1 METLKAIR
9 TRRSIRKFLDK
20 KIERIINNDLYII
33 PTYTITA
40 QKSGFIDGFRE
51 MKNINFVSLSKI
63 KSIENKILYINFRKD
78 HLETL

>member
-1 METLKAIR
+1 M
-9 TRRSIRKFLDK
+9 DK
-20 KIERIINNDLYII
+20 KNEGLNDRDLYIF
-33 PTYTITA
+33 PTYTVSA
-40 QKSGFIDGFRE
+40 QKSEIIDGFRE